1 MRCSALLTVS
11 LFVAPMALAQD
22 DVLAIERRQDV
33 RGHRVAVKRLH
44 EMRVTLA
51 VADLTP
57 KDLCRYLTMATGN
70 ELGFNCSK
78 ADSEAAATMNLNLR
92 GTSLWSMM
100 SIAQIETG
108 LRFVYR
114 FGVVFLVKPDA
125 IKPLTDLVVY
135 DLRAECAPLMNF
147 PGPDLGLGLSR
158 DDRPLFREP
167 VESGTTISGFTP
179 DGIESLLRETVRPE
193 SWGLDGIK
201 LINQN
206 GMFLI
211 RQTPQAH
218 DEIEFTLVKLG
229 LKSPSRHLLRR
240 LLR

>member
-1 MRCSALLTVS
+1 
-11 LFVAPMALAQD
+11 MALAQD
-22 DVLAIERRQDV
+22 DVLAIERHTDL
-33 RGHRVAVKRLH
+33 RGHRVAVQRLH

-51 VADLTP
+51 AEAVTA
-57 KDLCRYLTMATGN
+57 KVLCRYLTTATGN
-70 ELGFNCSK
+70 ELGFHCSK
-78 ADSEAAATMNLNLR
+78 ADSEAAPVLNLNLR

-114 FGVVFLVKPDA
+114 SGLVFLVKPDE
-125 IKPLTDLVVY
+125 IKPLTNLVVY

-158 DDRPLFREP
+158 DERPLFPEP
-167 VESGTTISGFTP
+167 TESGTTISGFTP
-179 DGIESLLRETVRPE
+179 DGIEALLRETVRPE
-193 SWGLDGIK
+193 TWDLDGIK

-211 RQTPQAH
+211 RQTPQGH

-229 LKSPSRHLLRR
+229 LMSPSRRLLRR